1 MPHRPCRARPAT
13 VQALN
18 VRFDQKG
25 HERPFQKAV
34 IVDVVDGYVN
44 AGDRIVIRLGDR
56 RRGPGTRVQ
65 TFAEDNFRF
74 RLYVD
79 PLGTSRFVAVPGDIS
94 IDIRA
99 GAPSDVL
106 LNGPRFV
113 RPGTRAP
120 FRLSLQDRWG
130 NACRDAGGTARVVA
144 YDARGEATDAS
155 TRCPMPLATCAVDDL
170 PVDAGTLRIVADVPA
185 RPDVRAAE
193 TWLTSDASL
202 PAPVRGTPTC
212 TSTPTIRSAPTAR
225 RTTRA
230 THATSAASTCSA
242 IRRTISRSPTRTG
255 NSGWMRSSSSTTR
268 AASSSIRCRNGAAA
282 RPRAATTMSYSRRRA
297 AGFPVQRARRA
308 QPHAGLER
316 GHEGQCDRLG
326 RWPVEELG
334 CVCGRCRASSGD
346 AARGWPPLYP
356 RLAPSRAE
364 RLVEI
369 ASSWGTSAG
378 FTRT

>member
-144 YDARGEATDAS
+144 YDARGEAVYRREHALPDAGRDLRGRRPAGRCRHAAHRGRRPRPPGRARGRNVAHERRVAACARAWYADLHVHAHDTVGTNSPAYNARYARDIGGIDVLGYTANDFQITDENWQ
-155 TRCPMPLATCAVDDL
+155 LG
-170 PVDAGTLRIVADVPA
+170 VDAVEQFNDPGRFVVYPVQEWCGSSTAGGDHNVVFLGDA
-185 RPDVRAAE
+185 RPDFPYNARGEHNRTLVWNEDMKGNAIDRPLAR
-193 TWLTSDASL
+193 
-202 PAPVRGTPTC
+202 RGT
-212 TSTPTIRSAPTAR
+212 
-225 RTTRA
+225 
-230 THATSAASTCSA
+230 
-242 IRRTISRSPTRTG
+242 
-255 NSGWMRSSSSTTR
+255 
-268 AASSSIRCRNGAAA
+268 
-282 RPRAATTMSYSRRRA
+282 
-297 AGFPVQRARRA
+297 V
-308 QPHAGLER
+308 
-316 GHEGQCDRLG
+316 
-326 RWPVEELG
+326 G

-356 RLAPSRAE
+356 RLAPSRLE

-369 ASSWGTSAG
+369 ASSWGHFG
-378 FTRT
+378 WL

>member
-1 MPHRPCRARPAT
+1 M
-13 VQALN
+13 QALN

-113 RPGTRAP
+113 RPARARP
-120 FRLSLQDRWG
+120 SGYR
-130 NACRDAGGTARVVA
+130 CRTAGAMRAETQAAPRA
-144 YDARGEATDAS
+144 SSHTTHAAKSTDAS
-155 TRCPMPLATCAVDDL
+155 TRCPMPAATCAVDDL

-242 IRRTISRSPTRTG
+242 IRRTISRSPTNWQLGVDAVEQFNDPGRFVVYPVQEWCG
-255 NSGWMRSSSSTTR
+255 SST
-268 AASSSIRCRNGAAA
+268 AGGDHNVVFLGDA
-282 RPRAATTMSYSRRRA
+282 RPD
-297 AGFPVQRARRA
+297 FPYN
-308 QPHAGLER
+308 
-316 GHEGQCDRLG
+316 
-326 RWPVEELG
+326 
-334 CVCGRCRASSGD
+334 
-346 AARGWPPLYP
+346 ARGEHARW
-356 RLAPSRAE
+356 S
-364 RLVEI
+364 
-369 ASSWGTSAG
+369 G
-378 FTRT
+378 TRT